1 MKKNRLK
8 KLHFLKIAV
17 LRHGINKNVLLLG
30 LFMLFGLWNFASAQT
45 KSVTLDV
52 KDMPLREVFK
62 LVKTQTGANFI
73 YSEIEIQ
80 KASNVTLKFEN
91 LPLKTALERIFK
103 DQPYTF
109 EIQGD
114 IVVVKPATQKKVVQE
129 EKKKRSIKGQVLD
142 ENGQPIPGANIWL
155 KGTTTGVPSDV
166 NGNYSLTFDEK
177 YNVIVVSFVGYKS
190 VEKVIGDQ
198 DVINFKLVPDDETIE
213 EVVVTGYQTI
223 SKERSTG
230 AFAKVSS
237 QVLEMRRM
245 DNLSSVLEGQIA
257 GYSDGIIRGVSTMNA
272 QKTPLYVIDGFP
284 VENTS
289 IDASGSVTEN
299 APVLNMEDI
308 ESITVLKDASAASIY
323 GARAANGVIVITTK
337 KAKQG
342 KTQIQLSGVLTVR
355 PYSYYTGNLTN
366 SADIIEDFD
375 FIE

>member
-30 LFMLFGLWNFASAQT
+30 VFMLFGLWNFASAQT

-155 KGTTTGVPSDV
+155 NGTTTGVPSEV
-166 NGNYSLTFDEK
+166 NGN
-177 YNVIVVSFVGYKS
+177 
-190 VEKVIGDQ
+190 
-198 DVINFKLVPDDETIE
+198 
-213 EVVVTGYQTI
+213 
-223 SKERSTG
+223 
-230 AFAKVSS
+230 
-237 QVLEMRRM
+237 
-245 DNLSSVLEGQIA
+245 
-257 GYSDGIIRGVSTMNA
+257 
-272 QKTPLYVIDGFP
+272 
-284 VENTS
+284 
-289 IDASGSVTEN
+289 
-299 APVLNMEDI
+299 
-308 ESITVLKDASAASIY
+308 
-323 GARAANGVIVITTK
+323 
-337 KAKQG
+337 
-342 KTQIQLSGVLTVR
+342 
-355 PYSYYTGNLTN
+355 
-366 SADIIEDFD
+366 
-375 FIE
+375 